1 MPICA
6 MKFLNYDRN
15 KVHESRSG
23 VYANLWSN
31 LKSNPLKFIA
41 SICTNEGTELKN
53 FGNIVCFYVCRSWR
67 NNVIRLY
74 INGLDHGLY
83 FFGKDINVLGA
94 LLLRLCLKTC
104 LRILN

>member
-31 LKSNPLKFIA
+31 LKSNPLKFV

-53 FGNIVCFYVCRSWR
+53 LETLFAFMFAVHGGIMSSVC
-67 NNVIRLY
+67 I
-74 INGLDHGLY
+74 
-83 FFGKDINVLGA
+83 
-94 LLLRLCLKTC
+94 
-104 LRILN
+104 